1 MARDTATRKWQLTIN
16 NPVDKGFAHDRIKAI
31 MEESAGVV
39 YWCMADEIGEEGTYH
54 THVYV
59 QYKNAVMFSTMK
71 KRFDGVHF
79 EMAKG
84 TAKEN
89 MEYVSKTGKWLK
101 DKKHETS
108 VPNTFEEFG
117 ELPMERQGRRNDLG
131 DLYAMIKDGFS
142 NYEILEQMPES
153 LLNLDR
159 IEMARQTILQ
169 EKFKTCWREV
179 EVTYI
184 YGSTGLG
191 KTRGIMEQY
200 GYENVYRVTDYSHP
214 FDSYKGQDIIIFEEF
229 RSSIRLSEMLTY
241 LEGYPLELPCRYSN
255 KMACF
260 TKIYLITNIP
270 IGEQYTGV
278 QKDNYGDWLAFV
290 RRINKVLR
298 YTHEGIQEGHLV
310 MTKDGFRPVLDGE
323 VIPFENIKDP
333 AFCNA
338 V

>member
-16 NPVDKGFAHDRIKAI
+16 NPAERNLTHDRIKEI
-31 MEESAGVV
+31 MDESSGVV

-71 KRFDGVHF
+71 KRFDGAHF

-108 VPNTFEEFG
+108 VPDTFEEFG

-131 DLYAMIKDGFS
+131 DLYAMIKDGYS
-142 NYEILEQMPES
+142 NYEILEQIPES
-153 LLNLDR
+153 MLNLDR

-169 EKFKTCWREV
+169 EKFKKVRRDV
-179 EVTYI
+179 SVTYI
-184 YGSTGLG
+184 HGFTGLG
-191 KTRGIMEQY
+191 KTRSVMEQY
-200 GYENVYRVTDYSHP
+200 GYENVYRVTDYAHP
-214 FDSYKGQDIIIFEEF
+214 FDSYKGQDVVVFEEF
-229 RSSIRLSEMLTY
+229 RSQPRLSVMLNW
-241 LEGYPLELPCRYSN
+241 LDVYPVELPCRYSN
-255 KMACF
+255 KMACY
-260 TKIYLITNIP
+260 TKVYIITNMP
-270 IGEQYTGV
+270 LSKQYTGD
-278 QKDNYGDWLAFV
+278 QIDNYDDWLALL
-290 RRINKVLR
+290 RRIR
-298 YTHEGIQEGHLV
+298 HIRHYTHDGIQNSRIEI
-310 MTKDGFRPVLDGE
+310 TRDGFRTILEGE
-323 VIPFENIKDP
+323 VIPFENGQGS
-333 AFCNA
+333 AYGNA

>member
-16 NPVDKGFAHDRIKAI
+16 NPADKGFTHDRIKEI
-31 MEESAGVV
+31 MNDSSGVL
-39 YWCMADEIGEEGTYH
+39 YWCMSDEIGEEGTYH

-71 KRFDGVHF
+71 KRFDGAHF

-84 TAKEN
+84 TAKDN

-108 VPNTFEEFG
+108 VPDTFEQFG
-117 ELPMERQGRRNDLG
+117 ELPMERQGKRNDLG

-169 EKFKTCWREV
+169 EKFKTCWRDV
-179 EVTYI
+179 SVTYI

-191 KTRGIMEQY
+191 KTRSIMEKY
-200 GYENVYRVTDYSHP
+200 GYEHVFRITDYVHP
-214 FDSYKGQDIIIFEEF
+214 FDSYKGQDVVIFEEF

-241 LEGYPLELPCRYSN
+241 LEGYPIELPCRYAN
-255 KMACF
+255 KIACF
-260 TKIYLITNIP
+260 TKVYIITNIP
-270 IGEQYTGV
+270 IGEQYPAV
-278 QKDNYGDWLAFV
+278 QMDSYGDWLAFI
-290 RRINKVLR
+290 RRIKWMR
-298 YTHEGIQEGHLV
+298 HYTHEGIQESHIEV
-310 MTKDGFRPVLDGE
+310 YKDGFRSVLDGE
-323 VIPFENIKDP
+323 VIPFENVE
-333 AFCNA
+333 NA
-338 V
+338 S

>member
-16 NPVDKGFAHDRIKAI
+16 NPVDRGFTHDRIKAI
-31 MEESAGVV
+31 MKESAGLL

-71 KRFDGVHF
+71 KRFDGAHF

-108 VPNTFEEFG
+108 VPDTFEQFG
-117 ELPMERQGRRNDLG
+117 ELPMERQGKRNDLG

-153 LLNLDR
+153 LLNIDR
-159 IEMARQTILQ
+159 IEMARQTVLQ
-169 EKFKTCWREV
+169 ETYKKIWRDV
-179 EVTYI
+179 NVTYI
-184 YGSTGLG
+184 YGFTGLG
-191 KTRGIMEQY
+191 KTRAIMEQY
-200 GYENVYRVTDYSHP
+200 GYENVYRVTDYAHP
-214 FDSYKGQDIIIFEEF
+214 FDSYKGQDVVIFEEF
-229 RSSIRLSEMLTY
+229 RTSIRLPMMLTL
-241 LEGYPLELPCRYSN
+241 LEGYPVELLCRYAN

-260 TKIYLITNIP
+260 TKVCIITNVSL
-270 IGEQYTGV
+270 GEQYVGE
-278 QKDNYGDWLAFV
+278 QIDSYGDWLAFL
-290 RRINKVLR
+290 RRINLIR
-298 YTHEGIQEGHLV
+298 HYTHDGIQDSRLEI
-310 MTKDGFRPVLDGE
+310 TRDGFRSVLEGE
-323 VIPFENIKDP
+323 VIPFENPKGTTYG
-333 AFCNA
+333 NA

>member
-1 MARDTATRKWQLTIN
+1 MARDTATRKWQLTLN
-16 NPVDKGFAHDRIKAI
+16 NPVEKGFTHDRIREI
-31 MEESAGVV
+31 MEESSGVL
-39 YWCMADEIGEEGTYH
+39 YWCMSDEIGEEGTYH

-71 KRFDGVHF
+71 KRFDGGHF

-108 VPNTFEEFG
+108 VPDTFEEFG
-117 ELPMERQGRRNDLG
+117 ELPMERQGKRNDLG

-169 EKFKTCWREV
+169 EKYKTCWRDV
-179 EVTYI
+179 SVTYI
-184 YGSTGLG
+184 HGSTGLG
-191 KTRGIMEQY
+191 KTRSIMEQY
-200 GYENVYRVTDYSHP
+200 GYENVFRVTDYVHP
-214 FDSYKGQDIIIFEEF
+214 FDSYKGQDVVIFEEF

-241 LEGYPLELPCRYSN
+241 LEGYPIELPCRYAN

-260 TKIYLITNIP
+260 TKIYIITNIS
-270 IGEQYTGV
+270 IGEQYPTV
-278 QKDNYGDWLAFV
+278 QIDNYGDWLAFV
-290 RRINKVLR
+290 RRIKR
-298 YTHEGIQEGHLV
+298 IRHYTYEGIQESHIEV
-310 MTKDGFRPVLDGE
+310 YKDGFRNILDGE
-323 VIPFENIKDP
+323 VVPFENVKD
-333 AFCNA
+333 AS
-338 V
+338 